1 MKIKPYFT
9 KNRFELV
16 LNLQLCTK
24 KLLSNF
30 ENKYMKKFIGSGSW
44 LRINDSISFNKK
56 YKDYKII
63 QMNIFKGE

>member
-30 ENKYMKKFIGSGSW
+30 ENQYMKEVIGSGSW
-44 LRINDSISFNKK
+44 LRINDSICFNKK
-56 YKDYKII
+56 YKDFKII